1 MRLDKFLSEST
12 DMSRKEIK
20 HLIKHGAVNVCGRTD
35 VSADMHI
42 DMHTRVFVE
51 GTEIM
56 YRKFIYLVMNK
67 PAGYVSATFDRRD
80 PTVVEL
86 VPEEYAHYAP
96 FPVGRLD
103 IDTEG
108 LLILTNDG
116 QLAHELTSPKKNI
129 YKKYYVQCDKAF
141 EKADIDKF
149 GAGMDLGD
157 FTARPAYLELTERPD
172 CAYVSICEGKFHQ
185 VKRMCEKT
193 GKTVVYLKRVSIGG
207 LVLPPDLKPGQ
218 CREYTKEMLLN
229 EIGKRLT

>member
-20 HLIKHGAVNVCGRTD
+20 YLIKHGAVSVCGRTD

-42 DMHTRVFVE
+42 DMQTRVFVE
-51 GTEIM
+51 GTEII

-141 EKADIDKF
+141 EKADTDKF

-157 FTARPAYLELTERPD
+157 FTARPAYLELTDRPD

-193 GKTVVYLKRVSIGG
+193 GKTVIYLKRVSIGG
-207 LVLPPDLKPGQ
+207 LMLPPDLKPGQ
-218 CREYTKEMLLN
+218 CREYTKETLLN